1 MNKTICTILIVCLVY
16 LFLLA
21 GVIHVYTKNQNELK
35 TQIEL
40 DLIYQKKL
48 ETVIDYLLNESG
60 CI

>member
-1 MNKTICTILIVCLVY
+1 